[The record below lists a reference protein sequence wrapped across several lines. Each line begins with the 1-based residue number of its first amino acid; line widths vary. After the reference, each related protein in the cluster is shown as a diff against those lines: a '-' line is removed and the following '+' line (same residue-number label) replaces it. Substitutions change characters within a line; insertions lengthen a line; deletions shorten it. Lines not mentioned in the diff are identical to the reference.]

1 MIEVADEVI
10 GRSEPICFSADH
22 LGFVVESFDRAVIDG
37 HMKPTQDVL
46 FMAADHPGEL
56 ANGFKPG
63 MRSPP
68 EPLFKILPGPGVC
81 FVAPEIAK
89 AFLEEIGPVD
99 FQVHLLK
106 MAELGSLFRR

>member
-22 LGFVVESFDRAVIDG
+22 LGFVLESFDRAVIDG
-37 HMKPTQDVL
+37 HMKPTHDVL

-68 EPLFKILPGPGVC
+68 EPLF
-81 FVAPEIAK
+81 
-89 AFLEEIGPVD
+89 
-99 FQVHLLK
+99 
-106 MAELGSLFRR
+106 

>member
-1 MIEVADEVI
+1 MVEIADEVVS
-10 GRSEPICFSADH
+10 GSESVSLVAGH

-68 EPLFKILPGPGVC
+68 EPLF
-81 FVAPEIAK
+81 
-89 AFLEEIGPVD
+89 
-99 FQVHLLK
+99 
-106 MAELGSLFRR
+106 